1 MAGVTRAANAAGK
14 EEPAVSEENGV
25 CVGQQGRT
33 LAYISK
39 IYSILCKAFV
49 RSSSQLLVA
58 HIQTYCS
65 GVCKVVLPWIGWG
78 GVLRQ
83 AECMP
88 VVHHSVVN
96 VPFVHARQR

>member
-49 RSSSQLLVA
+49 RSSSQLPTFKRTAAGSAKLYFRGSVGEV
-58 HIQTYCS
+58 CS
-65 GVCKVVLPWIGWG
+65 AKPSACQLCTTP
-78 GVLRQ
+78 L
-83 AECMP
+83 
-88 VVHHSVVN
+88 
-96 VPFVHARQR
+96 

>member
-25 CVGQQGRT
+25 RVGQQGRT

-39 IYSILCKAFV
+39 IYSIYVKL
-49 RSSSQLLVA
+49 A

-65 GVCKVVLPWIGWG
+65 GDCKVVLPWIGWG

>member
-49 RSSSQLLVA
+49 RSSSQL
-58 HIQTYCS
+58 
-65 GVCKVVLPWIGWG
+65 
-78 GVLRQ
+78 
-83 AECMP
+83 
-88 VVHHSVVN
+88 
-96 VPFVHARQR
+96 